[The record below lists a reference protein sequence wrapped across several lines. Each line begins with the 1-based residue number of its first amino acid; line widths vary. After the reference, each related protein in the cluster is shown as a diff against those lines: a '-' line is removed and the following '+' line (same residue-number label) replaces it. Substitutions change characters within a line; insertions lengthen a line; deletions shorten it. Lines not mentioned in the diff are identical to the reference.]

1 MSLIG
6 DSALADYYLPLIRA
20 DLLLSSQL
28 LSCAAGL
35 PRPAGMF
42 YGENDELIDR
52 QDLLDWRR
60 IAQRRFSA
68 ARPADICISPRG
80 ARR

>member
-28 LSCAAGL
+28 LFL
-35 PRPAGMF
+35 RNRVTTPR
-42 YGENDELIDR
+42 
-52 QDLLDWRR
+52 WRC
-60 IAQRRFSA
+60 SMVKTT
-68 ARPADICISPRG
+68 S
-80 ARR
+80 